1 MSRSASSIA
10 LVAALSAVTL
20 LARPRPA
27 HACGPDLPVELLSD
41 RGAIMSELPEAVFL
55 DEITRLVS
63 SPGPYTT
70 SIPSAPDPGSPAERA
85 LYDLGAAAFHAG
97 DRAEAIR
104 AFEQLLAL
112 PYALR
117 RARATSA
124 AYTLGRIHAAAG
136 DTAAAIA
143 AYRQVRALVD
153 HGAADPAALA
163 WSSFGQEAR
172 LFLDRGGPGDTL
184 TAVELY
190 AQQAAVG
197 GDPSLLFV
205 VRELLADTTPP
216 ARLDEVLGTPLG
228 QHLFALYLSARGD
241 ELDDATRDRL
251 WARLIAGD
259 SIAGA
264 DQLATAAYQRGEWE
278 VAAQLAARAADTPRA
293 YWVRAKLAMRA
304 GDRATAREQLELAAG
319 GFGQD
324 RTHWAQRRITGERAT
339 LALADGRVA
348 EAMDH
353 AWAVRGRYPDAIY
366 LAERVL
372 TLDELTAF
380 VDRVAP
386 PRFAPAPTTRGR
398 DAAIADVTTTPSD
411 DDLADV
417 TTTPSDDDLA
427 DVTTTPSDDDLTW
440 GLPTPAL
447 MRDLLGRRL
456 MRAGRYRDAL
466 TYLAPEHRLAAFRFA
481 RARARAETGDRI
493 DRAGAL
499 IEASRI
505 ARRDG
510 LEILGTTAAPD
521 WGLYDGEYD
530 PDGWR
535 AWSDEPPPP
544 RTPWHSD
551 AEDVRVAAS
560 APSPVKRFHYRF
572 IASKLAEDAADLLP
586 HQSQAFAISLCLAAR
601 HVRYRDED
609 RVQALY
615 ARYIDEGPM
624 FAGMDFG
631 QSCPEP
637 ELERAR
643 RFLPPPPEPRW
654 PIAVIAAVY
663 LAGALFLMRRLRPGR
678 HAMRP

>member
-1 MSRSASSIA
+1 MSRSASSLA
-10 LVAALSAVTL
+10 VVATISAVTFSAAAL

-27 HACGPDLPVELLSD
+27 RACGPDLPVELLSD

-55 DEITRLVS
+55 DEITRLVPL
-63 SPGPYTT
+63 PGPYPT
-70 SIPSAPDPGSPAERA
+70 STPAAPDRDSPVERA
-85 LYDLGAAAFHAG
+85 LYELGAHAYYAG

-112 PYALR
+112 PPALR

-124 AYTLGRIHAAAG
+124 AYTLGRIHAEAG

-143 AYRQVRALVD
+143 ANRQVRVLVD

-172 LFLDRGGPGDTL
+172 LFLERAGPGDTIA
-184 TAVELY
+184 AVELY
-190 AQQAAVG
+190 AQQAAIG
-197 GDPSLLFV
+197 SDPSLLFV
-205 VRELLADTTPP
+205 VRDLLDEGTPP
-216 ARLDEVLGTPLG
+216 ARLDEALGTPLG

-241 ELDDATRDRL
+241 ELDAATRDRL

-259 SIAGA
+259 GAAGA
-264 DQLATAAYQRGEWE
+264 DHLATAAYQRGEWDL
-278 VAAQLAARAADTPRA
+278 AARLAARAADTPRA
-293 YWVRAKLAMRA
+293 YWVRAKLALRD
-304 GDRATAREQLELAAG
+304 GDRATAEQLLARAAAG
-319 GFGQD
+319 FAAD
-324 RTHWAQRRITGERAT
+324 ASWAQRRVTGERAT
-339 LALADGRVA
+339 LALADGRVDD
-348 EAMDH
+348 AMTH
-353 AWAVRGRYPDAIY
+353 AWAVRRRYPDAIY

-380 VDRVAP
+380 VHRVAP
-386 PRFAPAPTTRGR
+386 AAPEPS
-398 DAAIADVTTTPSD
+398 AADDHDRLAGAGATAD
-411 DDLADV
+411 DDHRLAV
-417 TTTPSDDDLA
+417 ATTMPDEDDL
-427 DVTTTPSDDDLTW
+427 SW

-456 MRAGRYRDAL
+456 MRAGRHREAL
-466 TYLAPEHRLAAFRFA
+466 AYLAPEHRMAAFRFA
-481 RARARAETGDRI
+481 RAMARAETGDRI
-493 DRAGAL
+493 ARAGAL
-499 IEASRI
+499 LEASRI

-510 LEILGTTAAPD
+510 LEILGTSAAPD
-521 WGLYDGEYD
+521 WGIFDGEYD

-551 AEDVRVAAS
+551 AEDIRVAAS
-560 APSPVKRFHYRF
+560 SPSPVKRFHYRF
-572 IASKLAEDAADLLP
+572 IASRLAEDAADLLP
-586 HQSQAFAISLCLAAR
+586 HQSQAFATSLCLAAR

-624 FAGMDFG
+624 VSMDFG

-654 PIAVIAAVY
+654 PIAAIAAVY
-663 LAGALFLMRRLRPGR
+663 LAGALFLLRRLRPGR